1 MPFRVLTSISYS
13 RAESPSVVVN
23 MAGIIESSEEQIS
36 AVEDVV
42 VDDSTNTELE
52 KSERI
57 VQLPLS
63 RIKHMV
69 KLDPDVTLVSQDA
82 ILLIARATV
91 SFRS

>member
-1 MPFRVLTSISYS
+1 
-13 RAESPSVVVN
+13 
-23 MAGIIESSEEQIS
+23 MAGIIESSEEHIS

-57 VQLPLS
+57 VKLPLS

-91 SFRS
+91 RFRS